1 MHVPRKT
8 PISPRPLSKQER
20 SWIREILEQNPRWA
34 DVDLNDAQA
43 VAVCDCGKCRTIYLQ
58 NSAQQNPS
66 LAGTR
71 GYVGRIEIMTED
83 DFMITIT
90 LDQSDGVLSEL
101 YVDPL
106 DLLEPGNR
114 ILPDQWREKS
124 HTVVPM

>member
-1 MHVPRKT
+1 MHLPRRS

-43 VAVCDCGKCRTIYLQ
+43 VAECDCGKCRTIYLQ
-58 NSAQQNPS
+58 SFAQQNPL
-66 LAGTR
+66 LAGTS

-83 DFMITIT
+83 DFTITIT

-101 YVDPL
+101 YVNPL
-106 DLLEPGNR
+106 DLREPGNR
-114 ILPDQWREKS
+114 TLSAQWREKV
-124 HTVVPM
+124 HIVIPT